1 MTGDSEPEKLDD
13 TTLNRRGLLFL
24 TGASVMGLGTSV
36 AFATQTQTQSF
47 NSAVDVRDSE
57 IVYTT
62 DTFSQSN
69 VGQGPYG
76 NDPSWDTVR
85 ANQSGDVH
93 VGDLLMADTAS
104 DNNGSD
110 FAGDIELHLSL
121 VDLTELDRDLRSMN
135 LEIGVYEDDGSAWVS
150 RTSNILTLE
159 NGTVQFALSQT
170 YDGRYALTIE
180 DGSFRAKEEL
190 SGENLD
196 VKFFLEFNALGR

>member
-1 MTGDSEPEKLDD
+1 
-13 TTLNRRGLLFL
+13 
-24 TGASVMGLGTSV
+24 MGLGTSV
-36 AFATQTQTQSF
+36 AFATQTQTQTF
-47 NSAVDVRDSE
+47 NSAIEVRDSD

-62 DTFSQSN
+62 DDFSQSN

-76 NDPSWDTVR
+76 SDSSWDTVR
-85 ANQSGDVH
+85 ANQSGDVQA
-93 VGDLLMADTAS
+93 GDLLMADTAG
-104 DNNGSD
+104 DHNGSD

-121 VDLTELDRDLRSMN
+121 VDLTELDRDLRTMN
-135 LEIGVYEDDGSAWVS
+135 LKIGVYEADGSAWVS

-159 NGTVQFALSQT
+159 NGLVRFAVSQT

-180 DGSFRAKEEL
+180 DGSFRAKKDT